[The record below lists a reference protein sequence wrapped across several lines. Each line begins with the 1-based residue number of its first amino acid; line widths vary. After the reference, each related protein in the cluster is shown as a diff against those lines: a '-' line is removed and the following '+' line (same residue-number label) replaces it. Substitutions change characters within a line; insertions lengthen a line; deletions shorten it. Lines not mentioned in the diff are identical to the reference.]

1 MDKKRN
7 WIISIILMLLIAVS
21 CAFVVQADN
30 SKSTVKIQNTSNS
43 ISIKKVDAL
52 TGNAVS
58 GITFNLNYLNG
69 TKYKSATTDSNGIV
83 TFSKISDGDYQVK
96 EIATTNG
103 YLLNSKVEGITVKNG
118 VVYDSK
124 GNVITNTIAFTFENS
139 RNSFKLV
146 KTDKETGNALEGAE
160 FDINGTKYTTDSNG
174 EISLDS
180 LKGTKDGLTYTVKET
195 KAPTYQENGVTY
207 NYALDE
213 TEYQFVV
220 YEDGSVSL
228 LYDNIEEKNK
238 PNFTYDEDE
247 HLISLI
253 VKDEVNHEELNTNVK
268 LTKTSSFDETTLSG
282 AEFTLDKLD
291 ALATETQFPIT
302 ATTDENG
309 EISFIK
315 IPIGNYTLT
324 ETKAPAGYNITTEP
338 IEFEI
343 TAEDCYNSTTIDES
357 VLLYAYEF
365 EVEDTPTN
373 YAIHKV
379 VSNEDGETYS
389 SLENVGFLFYKEG
402 TEGDADIALDAEGN
416 AVKNNTTLYTD
427 EYGYIKLYALSTGEY
442 KYYETEVSEDENI
455 VIPTDDEGN
464 PIVYTLTV
472 AEDNSMTLKSSVSDE
487 IKNIEADEDG
497 FFRGDDIINN
507 RSTDYKGNIFIEKVD
522 DNDVIIK
529 EAEFDIFEWSAELE
543 DYKAETLTTI
553 KYSSS
558 ASYMKSDE
566 DRANGYYYYT
576 TSPLA
581 FTEDN
586 LGKFKIVETKT
597 KTGYAADWSQEIQ
610 FDLAGNEIE
619 QEFSFKVVNTKNSI
633 VVLKVD
639 SKDPTKTLS
648 EAEFTL
654 ESYTTTGA
662 APAYQKSIKMDAPA
676 YSAEFSELSPGYYK
690 LYETCAPDHYL
701 LSDEVMYFI
710 VNQDGTIVQATLPEE
725 GSADVLT
732 PIADAKASISCAVNF
747 PDDYDSFTIHKVDEA
762 DTTKALKDVQFKFV
776 VYENK
781 NGDTQEE
788 QPALAEGTIIGYLEK
803 GTKIESTGS
812 DETDPQYGVPVY
824 QNDVIA
830 TDENGYISIKML
842 IDGRWEYSEISVP
855 SPYILPVDEDGE
867 PYISVLNVEE
877 GFITDSSTTEPVA
890 DLEVKI
896 TNTDKQIFG
905 EIRIEKLDAAT
916 KEKLSGAAFDVY
928 GWSEKNQ
935 DYTKYVTT
943 LIEDT
948 EKGEGYY
955 KTEEESLEITRSN
968 KGKFKIIES
977 EAPSGYI
984 ATYEQTIELT
994 KDGNYEIELYEDL
1007 AATNEESEFDI
1018 KKVEAASRRPLKGAE
1033 FQVWVDGLA
1042 EGEVICKDSDGNDV
1056 LNYQT
1061 FTTDSSGI
1069 LKFTKL
1075 SKNTIYS
1082 FKEIKAPAGFAA
1094 TSKIYHICVDKKGY
1108 VYEGNQLE
1116 VPETFTA
1123 SSDGQYTIVLTDGPG
1138 YVADQKIEISLQD
1151 SKDKDIIG
1159 YAVDSETGEKTAL
1172 YNGSIVTTNDEGQVI
1187 FEKLKADAVYEYT
1200 LVENDQHD
1208 SLIIR
1213 EVANSLLM
1221 NTGGAGRYLIYGAG
1235 AAVLIII
1242 IIVLVVSKKKNK
1254 DDDDDD

>member
-1 MDKKRN
+1 
-7 WIISIILMLLIAVS
+7 MLLIAVS

-30 SKSTVKIQNTSNS
+30 SKFTAKIQNTSNS

-58 GITFNLNYLNG
+58 GITFSMTNLASQKIV
-69 TKYKSATTDSNGIV
+69 TATTDSSGII
-83 TFSKISDGDYQVK
+83 TFSKIKDGNYSIK

-103 YLLNSKVEGITVKNG
+103 YLLNSKVESITVKNG
-118 VVYDSK
+118 VIYDSK
-124 GNVITNTIAFTFENS
+124 GNVITNTIAFTFEDS
-139 RNSFKLV
+139 QNSFKLV
-146 KTDKETGNALEGAE
+146 KTDKETGKTLEGAE
-160 FDINGTKYTTDSNG
+160 FDINGIKYTTDSNG
-174 EISLDS
+174 EINLSTLN
-180 LKGTKDGLTYTVKET
+180 GTKNGLTYTVKET
-195 KAPTYQENGVTY
+195 KAPTYQENGVIY

-220 YEDGSVSL
+220 YEDGSVNL
-228 LYDNIEEKNK
+228 IYDNIEEKNK
-238 PNFTYDEDE
+238 PNFIYDEDE

-253 VKDEVNHEELNTNVK
+253 VKDEINHEALKANVK
-268 LTKTSSFDETTLSG
+268 LTKTSSFDGTKLSG
-282 AEFTLDKLD
+282 AEFTLEKLD
-291 ALATETQFPIT
+291 ALETEKAQFPMT
-302 ATTDENG
+302 TTTDKNG
-309 EISFIK
+309 EISFTQL
-315 IPIGNYTLT
+315 PIGNYTLT
-324 ETKAPAGYNITTEP
+324 ETKSPAGYNITTEP

-343 TAEDCYNSTTIDES
+343 TAEDCYNSTSIDES
-357 VLLYAYEF
+357 VLLYAHEF
-365 EVEDTPTN
+365 EVENTPTN
-373 YAIHKV
+373 YGIHKV
-379 VSNEDGETYS
+379 VSNEEGETYS
-389 SLENVGFLFYKEG
+389 SLGNVGFLFYKEG
-402 TEGDADIALDAEGN
+402 ATDADTIALDVDGN
-416 AVKNNTTLYTD
+416 AVKNKTTLYTD

-442 KYYETEVSEDENI
+442 KYYETEVDEDENI
-455 VIPTDDEGN
+455 VIPTDEEGN

-472 AEDNSMTLKSSVSDE
+472 AENNSMTLKSSVSE
-487 IKNIEADEDG
+487 EVKNIEADEDG
-497 FFRGDDIINN
+497 LFRGDDIINN

-529 EAEFDIFEWSAELE
+529 DAEFAIYEWSEELE
-543 DYKAETLTTI
+543 DYKTEILTTI

-576 TSPLA
+576 TSPLT

-586 LGKFKIVETKT
+586 LGKFKIIETKT

-610 FDLAGNEIE
+610 FNLTGREIE
-619 QEFSFKVVNTKNSI
+619 QEFSFKVVNTTNSI
-633 VVLKVD
+633 IVMKVD
-639 SKDPTKTLS
+639 SKDSTKTLS
-648 EAEFTL
+648 GAEFTL
-654 ESYTTTGA
+654 ESYTTSIA
-662 APAYQKSIKMDAPA
+662 VPAYQKSVKMESPS
-676 YSAEFSELSPGYYK
+676 YSAEFSGLSPGYYK
-690 LYETCAPDHYL
+690 LYESCAPDHYL
-701 LSDEVMYFI
+701 ISDEVMYFI
-710 VNQDGTIVQATLPEE
+710 VNQDGTIAQATLPEE

-732 PIADAKASISCAVNF
+732 PIADAKASVSCTVNF
-747 PDDYDSFTIHKVDEA
+747 PDDYDSFIIHKVDEA
-762 DTTKALKDVQFKFV
+762 DTTKALQDVQFQFV
-776 VYENK
+776 VYENI
-781 NGDTQEE
+781 DAQEE
-788 QPALAEGTIIGYLEK
+788 QQALTEGTIIGYLEK
-803 GTKIESTGS
+803 GTKIKSTGS
-812 DETDPQYGVPVY
+812 DETDPNYGVPVY
-824 QNDVIA
+824 QNDIIA
-830 TDENGYISIKML
+830 TDKDGYISIKML
-842 IDGRWEYSEISVP
+842 TDGRWEYSEVSVP

-867 PYISVLNVEE
+867 PVISVLTVEN

-890 DLEVKI
+890 DLEVEI

-905 EIRIEKLDAAT
+905 EIRIEKIDVNT

-948 EKGEGYY
+948 EKGAGYY
-955 KTEEESLEITRSN
+955 KSEEESLEITRSN

-984 ATYEQTIELT
+984 ATYEQAIELT
-994 KDGNYEIELYEDL
+994 KEENYEIELYEDL

-1042 EGEVICKDSDGNDV
+1042 EGEVICKDSNGNDV

-1094 TSKIYHICVDKKGY
+1094 TSKIYHICVDKRGY

-1116 VPETFTA
+1116 TPETFTA

-1138 YVADQKIEISLQD
+1138 YVVDQKIEISLQD

-1159 YAVDSETGEKTAL
+1159 YAIDTETGEKTAL
-1172 YNGSIVTTNDEGQVI
+1172 YNGSIVTTNSVGQVL
-1187 FEKLKADAVYEYT
+1187 FEKLKADALYEYT

-1208 SLIIR
+1208 SIIIR

-1242 IIVLVVSKKKNK
+1242 IIVLVVSKKRNK

>member
-30 SKSTVKIQNTSNS
+30 SKFTAKIQNTSNS

-58 GITFNLNYLNG
+58 GIMFSLNLSSGSNYD
-69 TKYKSATTDSNGIV
+69 SATTDSNGIV
-83 TFSKISDGDYQVK
+83 TFSKISDGSYTIK

-103 YLLNSKVEGITVKNG
+103 YLLNSKVESITVKNG
-118 VVYDSK
+118 VIYDSK
-124 GNVITNTIAFTFENS
+124 GNVITNTIAFTYEDS
-139 RNSFKLV
+139 QNSFNLV
-146 KTDKETGNALEGAE
+146 KTDKETGKTLEGAV

-174 EISLDS
+174 EINLSS
-180 LKGTKDGLTYTVKET
+180 LKGTKDGLTYTVKEIE
-195 KAPTYQENGVTY
+195 APTYQKNGVTY
-207 NYALDE
+207 HYDIDK
-213 TEYQFVV
+213 TEYKFVV

-228 LYDNIEEKNK
+228 LYDNIEEEDK
-238 PNFTYDEDE
+238 PNFTYDEDA
-247 HLISLI
+247 HTISLT
-253 VKDEVNHEELNTNVK
+253 VKDKIYNDELNTNIK
-268 LTKTSSFDETTLSG
+268 LIKTSSFDGTKLSG
-282 AEFTLDKLD
+282 AEFTLEKLD
-291 ALATETQFPIT
+291 AFETDYATFPMT

-343 TAEDCYNSTTIDES
+343 TAEDCYNSTSIDES

-379 VSNEDGETYS
+379 VSNEDGEKYS
-389 SLENVGFLFYKEG
+389 SLGNVGFLFYKEG
-402 TEGDADIALDAEGN
+402 VEDDDTIALDVDGN
-416 AVKNNTTLYTD
+416 AVKNKTTLYTD
-427 EYGYIKLYALSTGEY
+427 EYGYIKLYALSAGEY
-442 KYYETEVSEDENI
+442 KYYETEVDEDENI

-464 PIVYTLTV
+464 PVVYTLTV
-472 AEDNSMTLKSSVSDE
+472 AENNSMTLKSSVSDE
-487 IKNIEADEDG
+487 VKNIEADEDG
-497 FFRGDDIINN
+497 LFRGDDIINN

-522 DNDVIIK
+522 GNDVIIK
-529 EAEFDIFEWSAELE
+529 ETEFAIYEWSEALG
-543 DYKAETLTTI
+543 DYNTEALSTI
-553 KYSSS
+553 KYSSG

-566 DRANGYYYYT
+566 DRSKGYYYYT
-576 TSPLA
+576 TSPLS

-586 LGKFKIVETKT
+586 QGKFKIVETKT

-610 FDLAGNEIE
+610 FNLAGREIE
-619 QEFSFKVVNTKNSI
+619 QEFSFKVVNTTNSI
-633 VVLKVD
+633 IVMKVD

-648 EAEFTL
+648 GAEFTL
-654 ESYTTTGA
+654 ESYTTSIA
-662 APAYQKSIKMDAPA
+662 APTYQKSVKMESPS

-690 LYETCAPDHYL
+690 LYESCAPDHYL
-701 LSDEVMYFI
+701 LSNEVMYFI

-732 PIADAKASISCAVNF
+732 PIADAKASVSCTVNF

-762 DTTKALKDVQFKFV
+762 DTTKALKDVQFQFV
-776 VYENK
+776 VYENI
-781 NGDTQEE
+781 DTQEE
-788 QPALAEGTIIGYLEK
+788 QQALAEGTIIGYLEK
-803 GTKIESTGS
+803 GTKIKSTGS
-812 DETDPQYGVPVY
+812 DETDPNYGVPVY
-824 QNDVIA
+824 QNDIIA
-830 TDENGYISIKML
+830 TDKDGYISIKML
-842 IDGRWEYSEISVP
+842 TDGRWEYSEISVP

-867 PYISVLNVEE
+867 LVVSVLTVEN

-890 DLEVKI
+890 DLEVEI

-905 EIRIEKLDAAT
+905 EIRIEKIDVNT

-935 DYTKYVTT
+935 DYTKYITT

-948 EKGEGYY
+948 EKGTGYY
-955 KTEEESLEITRSN
+955 KSEEESLEITRSN

-984 ATYEQTIELT
+984 ATYEQAIELT
-994 KDGNYEIELYEDL
+994 KEENYEIELYEDL

-1042 EGEVICKDSDGNDV
+1042 EGEVICKDSNGNDV

-1094 TSKIYHICVDKKGY
+1094 TSKIYHICVDKRGY

-1116 VPETFTA
+1116 TPETFTA

-1138 YVADQKIEISLQD
+1138 YVVDQKIEISLQN

-1159 YAVDSETGEKTAL
+1159 YAIDTETGEKTAL
-1172 YNGSIVTTNDEGQVI
+1172 YNGSIVTTNSVGQVI

-1242 IIVLVVSKKKNK
+1242 IIVLVVSKKRNK